1 MCSGCPSRIN
11 RPSIRFIGGYRC
23 VQHRRLGAIIE
34 GFGDGPSAAIQ
45 AARAGYLFD
54 ENPALFELTLRK
66 TVDRDAAKFNRDPA
80 WRRSE
85 ERSAMSSSQSK
96 SPDYRI
102 VDCDE
107 IIDRDRNVGQC
118 LPVSID
124 IDTKS
129 LWTIMIAELEV
140 SNIVARHDILDRATR
155 WFDAVGTLLS
165 PLSHSRG
172 AFATYIRLLF
182 KAAQL
187 AHVSS
192 ISCLDPATEVT

>member
-1 MCSGCPSRIN
+1 
-11 RPSIRFIGGYRC
+11 
-23 VQHRRLGAIIE
+23 
-34 GFGDGPSAAIQ
+34 
-45 AARAGYLFD
+45 
-54 ENPALFELTLRK
+54 
-66 TVDRDAAKFNRDPA
+66 
-80 WRRSE
+80 
-85 ERSAMSSSQSK
+85 MSSSQSK